1 MAGLI
6 TWYDILGI
14 LPGASTEEVRSA
26 CKARGRQVSP
36 QMISGAPSKVIKAAD
51 RARAAAEE
59 AWRVLGDPS
68 SRERYEVEAGIRR
81 KGSGLERPQPI
92 PSGPEWDPLGWATVE
107 ADIALAVVAD
117 WLAPQPAPARRV
129 VVPDI
134 RGLFVGPCLRAVGDL
149 GLHMDLIR
157 LTEDPMPV
165 EGLVVDQSPLPGA
178 KVRRSSTLTVQV
190 WHPPRR

>member
-14 LPGASTEEVRSA
+14 LPGASAEEVRCA
-26 CKARGRQVSP
+26 CEARGRQVSP
-36 QMISGAPSKVIKAAD
+36 RMISGAPSKVIKAAD

-68 SRERYEVEAGIRR
+68 SRERYDVEAGIRR

-107 ADIALAVVAD
+107 ADIALAAVAD

-149 GLHMDLIR
+149 GLHMDMIR

-178 KVRRSSTLTVQV
+178 KVRRPSTLTVQV
-190 WHPPRR
+190 WHPPRK

>member
-14 LPGASTEEVRSA
+14 LPGASVEEVRYA
-26 CKARGRQVSP
+26 CEARVGQVSP

-59 AWRVLGDPS
+59 AWRVLGDPR
-68 SRERYEVEAGIRR
+68 SRERYDVEAGIRR

-149 GLHMDLIR
+149 GLHMDMIR

-178 KVRRSSTLTVQV
+178 KVRRPSTLTVQV